1 MSNLYLIHQLFI
13 VPLVFLGIRR
23 LVHEDEADENEAGE
37 HKDYHELKTKR
48 EPRVISNEVD

>member
-13 VPLVFLGIRR
+13 VPLVFVGIRR